1 MTDEE
6 LQIQYESD
14 FLELR
19 KLINSWETIPSIS
32 FNELDTFVN
41 NILGHLYRS
50 SDMEKLSKVISS
62 ELIITFGL
70 YSSEFDSQR
79 LTENIFEWWNAK

>member
-19 KLINSWETIPSIS
+19 KLINSWETIHRIS
-32 FNELDTFVN
+32 FNEFDTLVN
-41 NILGHLYRS
+41 KILSHLHRS
-50 SDMEKLSKVISS
+50 SDMKKLSRVISS
-62 ELIITFGL
+62 ELIITFGF
-70 YSSEFDSQR
+70 YRSEFDSQR